1 MTARYIIAAFLT
13 AAFLTGLTVAMDPAF
28 GASVVAPEGEPLLIE
43 VHKGKL
49 VRLPAPAST
58 VFVADP
64 EIADVQIKSP
74 TLLYVFARRAGETSL
89 FAVDSRD
96 RVLAGLPITVTH
108 NVARLRRAIFDL
120 SPQSDVSVD
129 SLNGN
134 LVLSGKVAS
143 ALEAENLRGLASSF
157 VGDPAQIINRM
168 SIDAAT
174 QVNLRVR
181 VAEMSRDVT
190 KTFGINWDAIYS
202 AGAFSFGLATG
213 NPVFAAGSFLS
224 RTPSQSTNFNTFGRF
239 SKGNLDLNILLD
251 AMDTEG
257 LISILAEPNLTAKS
271 GEPASFLAGGEFP
284 ILVPESNGRVSVT
297 FKQFGVSLGFTPTIL
312 GDRISL
318 KVRPEV
324 SQLSN
329 AGAIQFNGF
338 SVPAL
343 TTRRAETTVD
353 VASGQSFAI
362 AGLLQNN
369 INDSV
374 SQFPGL
380 GEVPVLGALFRS
392 DQFSREETEL
402 VIIVTPYLV
411 KPVSSPAGVASPLDG
426 YAAPRDRDRLIDGA
440 AHDVRITAPTL
451 ASPAGF
457 KLTD

>member
-1 MTARYIIAAFLT
+1 MTLREFCGAVFVAGFLLACSIAADT
-13 AAFLTGLTVAMDPAF
+13 ALGATIVAAD
-28 GASVVAPEGEPLLIE
+28 GEPLVIE

-49 VRLPAPAST
+49 VRLRAPAAT

-64 EIADVQIKSP
+64 EVADVQVKSP
-74 TLLYVFARRAGETSL
+74 TLLYVFAKRAGETSL
-89 FAVDSRD
+89 FAVDSND

-108 NVARLRRAIFDL
+108 NVARLRQAIFEL
-120 SPQSDVSVD
+120 SPQSEVEVA
-129 SLNGN
+129 SLNGS
-134 LVLSGKVAS
+134 LMLSGKVGS
-143 ALEAENLRGLASSF
+143 AIEAENLRGLAASF
-157 VGDPAQIINRM
+157 VGDPGQVINRM
-168 SIDAAT
+168 AVDAPT

-190 KTFGINWDAIYS
+190 KTFGINCDAIYNIGS
-202 AGAFSFGLATG
+202 FSFGLATG

-224 RTPSQSTNFNTFGRF
+224 RTPNQTTNFNTFGRF
-239 SKGNLDLNILLD
+239 TKGNLDLNILLD
-251 AMDTEG
+251 AMDSEG

-271 GEPASFLAGGEFP
+271 GEAASFLAGGEFP

-297 FKQFGVSLGFTPTIL
+297 FKQFGVSLGFTPTIV

-353 VASGQSFAI
+353 ITSGQSFAI

-369 INDSV
+369 INDTV

-411 KPVSSPAGVASPLDG
+411 KQAPSPKNLASPLDG
-426 YAAPRDRDRLIDGA
+426 YAAPTDRDRLVHGA
-440 AHDVRITAPTL
+440 QHDRRIEGPRL
-451 ASPAGF
+451 ARPAGF
-457 KLTD
+457 VLAD

>member
-1 MTARYIIAAFLT
+1 MTVRYIIAAFLT

-74 TLLYVFARRAGETSL
+74 TLLYVFAKRAGETSL

-96 RVLAGLPITVTH
+96 RVLAGLPITVSH
-108 NVARLRRAIFDL
+108 NVTRLRRAIFDL

-329 AGAIQFNGF
+329 AGAIQFN
-338 SVPAL
+338 P
-343 TTRRAETTVD
+343 
-353 VASGQSFAI
+353 
-362 AGLLQNN
+362 
-369 INDSV
+369 
-374 SQFPGL
+374 P
-380 GEVPVLGALFRS
+380 
-392 DQFSREETEL
+392 
-402 VIIVTPYLV
+402 
-411 KPVSSPAGVASPLDG
+411 
-426 YAAPRDRDRLIDGA
+426 
-440 AHDVRITAPTL
+440 
-451 ASPAGF
+451 
-457 KLTD
+457 

>member
-1 MTARYIIAAFLT
+1 MIVAAL
-13 AAFLTGLTVAMDPAF
+13 LTGALLLGVAIGFDPAY
-28 GASVVAPEGEPLLIE
+28 GASIVAPEGEPLTLE

-49 VRLPAPAST
+49 VRLRAPATT

-64 EIADVQIKSP
+64 EVADVQVKSP
-74 TLLYVFARRAGETSL
+74 TLLYVFAKRAGETSL
-89 FAVDSRD
+89 FAVDGSD
-96 RVLAGLPITVTH
+96 RVLAGMPITVTH
-108 NVARLRRAIFDL
+108 NVSRLRRAITDF
-120 SPQSDVSVD
+120 SPDSDVQVV

-134 LVLSGKVAS
+134 LVLSGRVDS

-157 VGDPAQIINRM
+157 VGDPAQVINRM
-168 SIDAAT
+168 AVDAPT

-213 NPVFAAGSFLS
+213 NPVFSAGSFLT
-224 RTPSQSTNFNTFGRF
+224 RTPSQTTNFNNFGRF

-251 AMDTEG
+251 AMDSEG

-271 GEPASFLAGGEFP
+271 GEQASFLAGGEFP

-297 FKQFGVSLGFTPTIL
+297 FKQFGVSLGFSPTIV
-312 GDRISL
+312 GKRISL

-329 AGAIQFNGF
+329 AGAVQFNGF

-369 INDSV
+369 INDTV

-380 GEVPVLGALFRS
+380 GELPVLGALFRS

-411 KPVSSPAGVASPLDG
+411 KPVDNPGKIASPLDG
-426 YAAPRDRDRLIDGA
+426 YAAPRDSDRLLAGA
-440 AHDVRITAPTL
+440 NHDRRIARPSL
-451 ASPAGF
+451 AQPAGF
-457 KLTD
+457 ILQD